1 MPLRGS
7 VALVTG
13 GAGAVGAVL
22 VRRLIGDGVAVHAIL
37 RPETD
42 RWRIADIGDRLVPH
56 EADLTDTVA
65 VRRIVGDVDPDV
77 MFHLAR
83 HRGNPAA
90 LDYREAVRAQR
101 RSHAQP
107 PRSGRGSPGEAV
119 RACRVVAQ
127 YDLDRSPLRES
138 DAPAPR
144 TAHGVTKAAA
154 TLLAQHFARER
165 GLPVVVLRVFTVY
178 GPWEA
183 PKRFVPQLM
192 LAALE
197 NRPLSVTSDRNLAH
211 DWILVDDV
219 VEACVRAATVDGVA
233 GEVVNVGT
241 GCQSTNEQLIGVVEK
256 LVGRSIVRAEAPFPK
271 RTWDTAHW
279 VADVTKA
286 RERLGWH
293 AEADIHAGLGRTLE
307 WFRSQPQAVRERY
320 I

>member
-1 MPLRGS
+1 VPLRGS

-13 GAGAVGAVL
+13 GAGAVGAAL
-22 VRRLIGDGVAVHAIL
+22 VRRLLGDGVVVHAIL

-42 RWRIADIGDRLVPH
+42 RWRIDDLGDRLVPH

-90 LDYREAVRAQR
+90 LDYREAYAHNVEATLNLLEAAEVHRVKR
-101 RSHAQP
+101 FVHV
-107 PRSGRGSPGEAV
+107 GSSLE
-119 RACRVVAQ
+119 